1 MVIAKNNGSVGR
13 LNITGGGRVIDF
25 TTEIAQEPGSMGF
38 VTVDGLGS
46 RWINTESLIVG
57 RAGVGTLTLSGC
69 GQVIDRDVSL
79 GAANAGQGIANV
91 TGAGSLWIQALDL
104 RVGVNLGTSN
114 GVPQFGFGTLN
125 ITNGG
130 RVDTT
135 GNASIS
141 GMISKATVDGSGSVW
156 NVGGELS
163 LDSDAT
169 LEIKPGGVVNSN
181 TAFVGLLRDGIATV
195 NGSGASWNIADTLS
209 VGRTDT
215 GILNVTG
222 GGHLTGRLAFLGV
235 RGAIFSQGS
244 AAVEIDGVGSDW
256 TCSEQLFVGYE
267 ADAVLTISGGAH
279 VTSGTGQIGFAST
292 GNGRVRING
301 AGSQWNNT
309 ESLYVGVVGT
319 GDVIVSNG
327 GVVDVDD
334 LLSIG
339 PLGMVQGN
347 STIASEIRN
356 GGTVAPGLPT
366 GIVPTDVLGTLS
378 VNGDYEQTPAGT
390 LEIQLDSPTLFDKLN
405 ITGEADLAGTLDVSY
420 SNNGFSPAA
429 GAIFEILHADGGVFD
444 GFTSTSLPAL
454 DPGLTWNVIY
464 SNFAVL
470 LNVLSIP
477 LGDYNQNGFVDA
489 ADYVVWRNTLGQIG
503 AGLAADG
510 NNNGTIDAADY
521 DLLARQLR
529 QARHWIGCHCWL
541 AQQCSAR
548 THVGLVTA
556 HCQHYLACNV
566 APSACSPL
574 SPLRFPPVMSDTT
587 TSVANPS
594 GIVTMPGWLNGT
606 GAFVGRQA
614 VDASRTCRR

>member
-1 MVIAKNNGSVGR
+1 M
-13 LNITGGGRVIDF
+13 
-25 TTEIAQEPGSMGF
+25 
-38 VTVDGLGS
+38 
-46 RWINTESLIVG
+46 
-57 RAGVGTLTLSGC
+57 
-69 GQVIDRDVSL
+69 
-79 GAANAGQGIANV
+79 
-91 TGAGSLWIQALDL
+91 
-104 RVGVNLGTSN
+104 
-114 GVPQFGFGTLN
+114 PQFGFGTLN

-130 RVDTT
+130 RVDTA

-347 STIASEIRN
+347 STIASRDSQRRYRCTGASN
-356 GGTVAPGLPT
+356 GYCPCRCV
-366 GIVPTDVLGTLS
+366 
-378 VNGDYEQTPAGT
+378 GDA
-390 LEIQLDSPTLFDKLN
+390 
-405 ITGEADLAGTLDVSY
+405 
-420 SNNGFSPAA
+420 
-429 GAIFEILHADGGVFD
+429 
-444 GFTSTSLPAL
+444 
-454 DPGLTWNVIY
+454 
-464 SNFAVL
+464 
-470 LNVLSIP
+470 
-477 LGDYNQNGFVDA
+477 
-489 ADYVVWRNTLGQIG
+489 LGQ
-503 AGLAADG
+503 
-510 NNNGTIDAADY
+510 
-521 DLLARQLR
+521 R
-529 QARHWIGCHCWL
+529 
-541 AQQCSAR
+541 
-548 THVGLVTA
+548 
-556 HCQHYLACNV
+556 
-566 APSACSPL
+566 
-574 SPLRFPPVMSDTT
+574 
-587 TSVANPS
+587 
-594 GIVTMPGWLNGT
+594 
-606 GAFVGRQA
+606 
-614 VDASRTCRR
+614 